1 MSDDRPTHSWTL
13 PQQHLNI
20 AEESD
25 GFLIGAALLT
35 PEDAE
40 RLAENLR
47 SFRPDEVGG
56 RDWMRQHEALQRL
69 NMQAH
74 QSAKTNSD
82 EFVVEALLTFEKVSL
97 LVKELLVVEAWKEKA
112 LPHLLENMD
121 RGPASMRCYF
131 VFYHEAVLCNLL
143 ETILFHD
150 YGVEALQDSVLE
162 FVDYCARKL
171 TKLNHRQSLEIPL
184 RDGMDV
190 EPGESNPAGSAVEE
204 GASAPAHRELVA
216 QLQETELSVCLSALR
231 LARFLAEHIE
241 KMPLSGFNRLV
252 EVHDV
257 LMLIVPLVDNPPWAR
272 RRREKLTREEEQ
284 ENQEPSKD
292 GKKKKKKRGKH
303 IWEKLDENNK
313 WSKVD
318 AADLL
323 KLTPIEV
330 NAWLLVFFLTCTT
343 EIRKSY
349 HLNSFRK
356 ASLLRIRKFIND
368 MVLDQLPVLADVQR

>member
-1 MSDDRPTHSWTL
+1 
-13 PQQHLNI
+13 
-20 AEESD
+20 
-25 GFLIGAALLT
+25 
-35 PEDAE
+35 
-40 RLAENLR
+40 
-47 SFRPDEVGG
+47 
-56 RDWMRQHEALQRL
+56 
-69 NMQAH
+69 
-74 QSAKTNSD
+74 
-82 EFVVEALLTFEKVSL
+82 
-97 LVKELLVVEAWKEKA
+97 
-112 LPHLLENMD
+112 
-121 RGPASMRCYF
+121 
-131 VFYHEAVLCNLL
+131 
-143 ETILFHD
+143 
-150 YGVEALQDSVLE
+150 
-162 FVDYCARKL
+162 
-171 TKLNHRQSLEIPL
+171 
-184 RDGMDV
+184 
-190 EPGESNPAGSAVEE
+190 
-204 GASAPAHRELVA
+204 
-216 QLQETELSVCLSALR
+216 
-231 LARFLAEHIE
+231 
-241 KMPLSGFNRLV
+241 MPLSGFNRLV

-292 GKKKKKKRGKH
+292 GKVCWGRPVCSDTPSSVSTVAFLFPANLSLQKKKKKRGKH